1 MVDIKQ
7 YRKKVRDL
15 LQEIHGYDISNS
27 NKGIE
32 GQIIIATHNLL
43 QTTHHPLSDRRRA
56 HHNPS
61 HYPQIRLDRFS
72 GDFITCRY
80 DHVCHFDRLLWNIV
94 SYQFGR

>member
-32 GQIIIATHNLL
+32 GQIIVHIDIKDEKIWIQRNNTEINLA
-43 QTTHHPLSDRRRA
+43 DRLVEMGVVKEHIVIGFQSPFTR
-56 HHNPS
+56 
-61 HYPQIRLDRFS
+61 QFS
-72 GDFITCRY
+72 GY
-80 DHVCHFDRLLWNIV
+80 AV
-94 SYQFGR
+94 G